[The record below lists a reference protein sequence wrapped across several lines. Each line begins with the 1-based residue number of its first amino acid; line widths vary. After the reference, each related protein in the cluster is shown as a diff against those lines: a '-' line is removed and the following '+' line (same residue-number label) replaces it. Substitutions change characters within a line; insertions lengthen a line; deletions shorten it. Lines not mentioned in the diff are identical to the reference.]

1 MIRAVL
7 FDLDGTLTNTL
18 DDIADAMNR
27 ALRMHGLPEWP
38 VDAYRYLVGNGAKIL
53 ARRAVREEQQLAP
66 SVQRAYQAYYE
77 THTQV
82 KTQPY
87 EGVAELLAALQAKK
101 LPMAVFSNKPDAD
114 TKNVVAHFFP
124 GIRWAVVRGQVEGVP
139 VKPDPAGALA
149 VASAMGVSPEE
160 VLYVGDTGTDMSCAL
175 NAGMH
180 PVGAL
185 WGFRTAQE
193 LTESGAEG
201 LAAHPLDVLKFLAA
215 SSV

>member
-124 GIRWAVVRGQVEGVP
+124 ETRWAAVRGQVEGVP

-201 LAAHPLDVLKFLAA
+201 LAAHPLDVLKFLTT

>member
-160 VLYVGDTGTDMSCAL
+160 VLYVGDTGTDMACAL

-201 LAAHPLDVLKFLAA
+201 LAAHPLDVLKFLTA